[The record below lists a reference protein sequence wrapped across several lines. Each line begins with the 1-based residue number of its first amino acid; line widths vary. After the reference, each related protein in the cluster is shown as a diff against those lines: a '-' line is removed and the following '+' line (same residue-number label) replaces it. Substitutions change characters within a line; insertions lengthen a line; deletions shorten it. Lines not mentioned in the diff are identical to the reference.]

1 MRRTMVGAVVLAAL
15 GILFLAAP
23 VAAFPLTN
31 CTLQANSLAAGGAA
45 LDSIT
50 GGAPDATQADPFLV
64 DWDGTITYVG
74 GSNIA
79 MVNNKWGVTVFMFPT
94 PLQGGDDNPEDTRT
108 GDGTV
113 GVSAN
118 APFRF
123 TGLYYVSGSLT
134 GSGGTCTGSGWFKL
148 TGDPVGTIP
157 FFGGLGALILGIVM
171 LAFGARGHTITAILG
186 GIVTALGVTTMLVI
200 YSALPIGEQTPLV
213 VLLVGLLL
221 GIAIGL
227 LGRRGGG
234 ESPPMLPPTNTP
246 TTPPTPA

>member
-1 MRRTMVGAVVLAAL
+1 MRRSMVGALVLAAL
-15 GILFLAAP
+15 GMLFLAAP

-31 CTLQANSLAAGGAA
+31 CTLKANSLAAGGGAV
-45 LDSIT
+45 DSIE
-50 GGAPDATQADPFLV
+50 GGAPDATQGDPFLV

-74 GSNIA
+74 ASNVA
-79 MVNNKWGVTVFMFPT
+79 MVNNTWGVSVFMFPT
-94 PLQGGDDNPEDTRT
+94 PLGGGDDNPEDTRT

-123 TGLYYVSGSLT
+123 TGLYYVSGSLS
-134 GSGGTCTGSGWFKL
+134 GSGGACTGSGWFKL

-157 FFGGLGALILGIVM
+157 FFGGLGVLILGIVM

-186 GIVTALGVTTMLVI
+186 GIVTALGATTILVI

-221 GIAIGL
+221 GIAVGL
-227 LGRRGGG
+227 LGRRGG
-234 ESPPMLPPTNTP
+234 EEAPPLMPPTNP
-246 TTPPTPA
+246 PEAPTPA

>member
-1 MRRTMVGAVVLAAL
+1 MRRSMVGALVLAAL
-15 GILFLAAP
+15 GMLFLAAP

-31 CTLQANSLAAGGAA
+31 CTLKANSLAAGGGAV
-45 LDSIT
+45 DSIE
-50 GGAPDATQADPFLV
+50 GGAPDATQGDPFLV

-74 GSNIA
+74 ASNVA
-79 MVNNKWGVTVFMFPT
+79 MVNNTWGVSVFMFPM
-94 PLQGGDDNPEDTRT
+94 PLGGGDDNPEDTRT
-108 GDGTV
+108 GDGTL

-123 TGLYYVSGSLT
+123 TGLYYVSGSLS
-134 GSGGTCTGSGWFKL
+134 GSGGACTGSGWFKL

-157 FFGGLGALILGIVM
+157 FFGGLGVLILGIVM

-186 GIVTALGVTTMLVI
+186 GIVTALGATTMLVI

-221 GIAIGL
+221 GIAVGF

-234 ESPPMLPPTNTP
+234 DAPPLLPPTNP
-246 TTPPTPA
+246 PEAPTPA